1 MTFSRS
7 GDEGDVDH
15 VLWKRVID
23 EDCVCDGME
32 TCKVEVLSAKVGVLS
47 AVTVMEPRGLLVLV
61 FSQVVEI
68 VGLC

>member
-32 TCKVEVLSAKVGVLS
+32 TCKVEVLSA
-47 AVTVMEPRGLLVLV
+47 VTVMEPRGLLVLV